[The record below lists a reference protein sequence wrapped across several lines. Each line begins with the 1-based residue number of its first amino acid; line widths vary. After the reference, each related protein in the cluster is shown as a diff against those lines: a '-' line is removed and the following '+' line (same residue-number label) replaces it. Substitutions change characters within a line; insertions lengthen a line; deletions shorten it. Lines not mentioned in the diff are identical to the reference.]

1 MKVHKVLIFVLTTLV
16 LLAVLSFVFP
26 KQGVELGELHLK
38 YASLSDFV
46 DPDANQGVDVDQN
59 LADMN
64 SELMANTLRS
74 VYDTL
79 QFYKEFI
86 HSSPLRIHLPND
98 DYSFFDPV
106 FHQFEQARKKNKVY
120 RVIHYG
126 DSQIEMDRIS
136 NILRE
141 HLQNTFGGMGVG
153 LIPAIQTVA
162 TYSVS
167 QAYSGNLSRFIMFGD
182 STTQR
187 ASHRRYGLMAQFSTV
202 SGNATVSFR
211 NSRSSYAQ
219 PLAQNYQKISLLV
232 DKIRPNFKAQLIA
245 DTILRVDT
253 VKKDNAALISWTLK
267 NKTNRGRIQLSG
279 QADVYGILLDGP
291 AGVTVD
297 NIPLRGSSGTI
308 FSGIDRSVLENTYS
322 LMNTPLIILQF
333 GGNMMSVI
341 NSQTT
346 IDRYME
352 RLSKQFALLKQ
363 AAPNA
368 RFLFIGPSDMSKR
381 YNGVMKTRKFLP
393 ELNQALMKTALAND
407 IAYWDLFH
415 VMGGEDSMVKWVKHS
430 PPYAGSDHIHFTA
443 TGAKE
448 IGNLLSRS
456 FMTNY
461 DFYTLRKTINKEVVK
476 TIFEQ

>member
-1 MKVHKVLIFVLTTLV
+1 MKVYKVLIFTLTTLA

-26 KQGVELGELHLK
+26 KQGIDLGSLHLK

-46 DPDANQGVDVDQN
+46 DPDTNQGVDVDQN

-64 SELMANTLRS
+64 SELMANSLRS

-86 HSSPLRIHLPND
+86 QNSPLRIHLPND

-106 FHQFEQARKKNKVY
+106 FRKFEQARKKNEVY

-141 HLQNTFGGMGVG
+141 HLQKTFGGMGVG

-167 QAYSGNLSRFIMFGD
+167 QSYSGNLSRYIMFGD

-187 ASHRRYGLMAQFSTV
+187 ASHRRYGVMGQFSTV
-202 SGNATVSFR
+202 NGNATVSFR
-211 NSRSSYAQ
+211 YSRSSYAQ
-219 PLAQNYQKISLLV
+219 PQAQNYQKISLLV

-245 DTILRVDT
+245 DSILRVDT
-253 VKKDNAALISWTLK
+253 LKKGNAALISWTLK
-267 NKTNRGRIQLSG
+267 NKTNRGRIQLAG

-308 FSGIDRSVLENTYS
+308 FSGIDRSVLEHSYA
-322 LMNTPLIILQF
+322 LMNTPLIMLQF

-352 RLSKQFALLKQ
+352 RLNKQFALLKQ

-368 RFLFIGPSDMSKR
+368 KFLFIGPSDMSKS

-393 ELNQALMKTALAND
+393 ELNEALKKTTLENG
-407 IAYWDLFH
+407 IAYWDMFQ
-415 VMGGEDSMVKWVKHS
+415 VMGGENSMVKWVKHS
-430 PPYAGSDHIHFTA
+430 PPYAGSDYIHFTPA
-443 TGAKE
+443 GAKE

-461 DFYTLRKTINKEVVK
+461 DFYTLRKTINSEVVK